1 MLDCLAASTTRL
13 TEVRT
18 SDPARLDRMFFALA
32 DAHRRGML
40 DRLSRGPA
48 SVSELAGPLGI
59 ALPSAVKHL
68 AVLEQGGF
76 VVSHKTGRVR
86 TYTVELKALDAMESW
101 ILRRKTHL
109 NAQFDR
115 LDAYLAIQRTKASR

>member
-1 MLDCLAASTTRL
+1 MRTTA
-13 TEVRT
+13 
-18 SDPARLDRMFFALA
+18 DPARLDRMFFALA
-32 DAHRRGML
+32 DVHRRGML

-76 VVSHKTGRVR
+76 VASEKVGRVR
-86 TYTVELKALDAMESW
+86 TYVAEPKALDAMEAW
-101 ILRRKTHL
+101 VARRKTLL
-109 NAQFDR
+109 NTQFDR
-115 LDAYLAIQRTKASR
+115 LDAYLAEQKGKATR

>member
-1 MLDCLAASTTRL
+1 M
-13 TEVRT
+13 RT
-18 SDPARLDRMFFALA
+18 ITDPARLDRMFFALA
-32 DAHRRGML
+32 DVNRRGML

-76 VVSHKTGRVR
+76 VASEKVGRVR
-86 TYTVELKALDAMESW
+86 TYQVEPKALDAMEAW
-101 ILRRKTHL
+101 VARRKTQL

-115 LDAYLAIQRTKASR
+115 LDTYLAEQKGKASR

>member
-1 MLDCLAASTTRL
+1 MR
-13 TEVRT
+13 VI

-32 DAHRRGML
+32 DVHRRAML

-68 AVLEQGGF
+68 AVLEHGGF
-76 VVSHKTGRVR
+76 VVSRKVGRVR
-86 TYTVELKALDAMESW
+86 TYAVEQKALDAMEAW
-101 ILRRKTHL
+101 ISKRKMQL
-109 NAQFDR
+109 SVQFDR
-115 LDAYLAIQRTKASR
+115 LDVYLKGK

>member
-1 MLDCLAASTTRL
+1 MRAIVDS
-13 TEVRT
+13 
-18 SDPARLDRMFFALA
+18 ARLDRMFFALA

-48 SVSELAGPLGI
+48 SVSELAEPLGI

-76 VVSHKTGRVR
+76 VVSQKLGRVR
-86 TYTVELKALDAMESW
+86 TYAAEPKALDAMEAWVS
-101 ILRRKTHL
+101 RRKTLL
-109 NAQFDR
+109 NAQFDQ
-115 LDAYLAIQRTKASR
+115 LDAYLAEHKGKATR

>member
-1 MLDCLAASTTRL
+1 MRAALAN
-13 TEVRT
+13 
-18 SDPARLDRMFFALA
+18 DPARLDRMFFALA

-48 SVSELAGPLGI
+48 SVSELAEPLGI

-76 VVSHKTGRVR
+76 VASRKEGRVR
-86 TYTVELKALDAMESW
+86 TYRAEPKALGAMQAW
-101 ILRRKTHL
+101 VARRQAAL
-109 NAQFDR
+109 QSQFDR
-115 LDAYLAIQRTKASR
+115 LDAYLAEQRGPTS

>member
-1 MLDCLAASTTRL
+1 MRTTA
-13 TEVRT
+13 
-18 SDPARLDRMFFALA
+18 DPARLDRMFFALA
-32 DAHRRGML
+32 DVNRRGML

-76 VVSHKTGRVR
+76 VASEKVGRVR
-86 TYTVELKALDAMESW
+86 TYQVEPKALDAMEAW
-101 ILRRKTHL
+101 VARRKAQL

-115 LDAYLAIQRTKASR
+115 LDAYLAEQKGKPTR

>member
-1 MLDCLAASTTRL
+1 MRAIA
-13 TEVRT
+13 
-18 SDPARLDRMFFALA
+18 DPARLDRMFFALA
-32 DAHRRGML
+32 DVHRRGML

-48 SVSELAGPLGI
+48 SVTELAEPLGI

-76 VVSHKTGRVR
+76 VASQKLGRVR
-86 TYTVELKALDAMESW
+86 TYTAQPKALDEMEAW
-101 ILRRKTHL
+101 VTRRKTLL

-115 LDAYLAIQRTKASR
+115 LDA

>member
-1 MLDCLAASTTRL
+1 MRTAA
-13 TEVRT
+13 E
-18 SDPARLDRMFFALA
+18 PAQLDRMFFALA
-32 DAHRRGML
+32 DVNRRAMI

-48 SVSELAGPLGI
+48 SVSDLAAPLGI

-76 VVSHKTGRVR
+76 VISEKVGRVR
-86 TYTVELKALDAMESW
+86 TYSVEPKALDAMEAW
-101 ILRRKTHL
+101 VARRRKLL

-115 LDAYLAIQRTKASR
+115 LATYLANQSDKSRPR